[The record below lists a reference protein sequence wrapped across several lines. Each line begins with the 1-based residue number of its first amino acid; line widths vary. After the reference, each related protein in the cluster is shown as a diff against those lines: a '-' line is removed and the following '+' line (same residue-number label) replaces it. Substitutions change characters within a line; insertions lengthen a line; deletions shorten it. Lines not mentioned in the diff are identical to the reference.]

1 MRLAVRIALL
11 LGLAVMVLLIV
22 REGPSAILT
31 PLARAGWVLLW
42 LVPLHALPLLLDV
55 LGWRALITRR
65 TAVARLFWIA
75 TVPEAINRLL
85 PVANIGGE
93 IAGIRLLL
101 ESGVAGPV
109 AAASVIMEVLLTIIS
124 QYLFVALGVVC
135 LLRLTGAVALA
146 GDLLVGLGASLPLIA
161 LLVALLRQGSVF
173 QRLQHMAERVLGRHA
188 ARLLG
193 QSANLDAAMR
203 ELWTC
208 RGRLGTATGWQ
219 LLGMIAGS
227 CETWLALRWLGQP
240 VGFGAAL
247 VLESLTQAARHFIF
261 VVPAG
266 LGVQEAGLVGF
277 GYLLGVGSDL
287 AIALSLAKR
296 MREILFGVP
305 ALLSWYWAE
314 GRKELQH
321 VRDFGKY

>member
-1 MRLAVRIALL
+1 MWRISRSRRGARAAPRRMRLAVRIALL
-11 LGLAVMVLLIV
+11 LGLAVMVLLIA

-75 TVPEAINRLL
+75 TVREAINRLL

-135 LLRLTGAVALA
+135 LLRLSGAVALA
-146 GDLLVGLGASLPLIA
+146 GDVLVGLGGRLPLIA
-161 LLVALLRQGSVF
+161 LLVALLRHGSVF
-173 QRLQHMAERVLGRHA
+173 ERLRRMAERLLGRRGSA
-188 ARLLG
+188 LAG
-193 QSANLDAAMR
+193 ANANL
-203 ELWTC
+203 
-208 RGRLGTATGWQ
+208 
-219 LLGMIAGS
+219 
-227 CETWLALRWLGQP
+227 
-240 VGFGAAL
+240 
-247 VLESLTQAARHFIF
+247 
-261 VVPAG
+261 PAG
-266 LGVQEAGLVGF
+266 LGGLWG
-277 GYLLGVGSDL
+277 GP
-287 AIALSLAKR
+287 R
-296 MREILFGVP
+296 
-305 ALLSWYWAE
+305 
-314 GRKELQH
+314 
-321 VRDFGKY
+321 